1 MKRLLLAAT
10 AALILAAP
18 AAATPR
24 SQAKDSTTTTSSAAT
39 TTESATTKLS
49 PAALVVCRNKIINE
63 WEGTGKIETTHP
75 VECYRA
81 ALTFVS
87 GHADLTEY
95 SSLSDDVRLALQAAL
110 SRSHGHKVPLLVGKH
125 YGKGGG
131 LHSVGLTTTTNHK
144 PPPNGKDSTLPTSAA
159 TGTGSG
165 SGTPLPVLILG
176 GLALALIAAGAIG
189 TGVRYKRRHN

>member
-1 MKRLLLAAT
+1 VKRLLLAAT
-10 AALILAAP
+10 AALVLAAP
-18 AAATPR
+18 ATATPR
-24 SQAKDSTTTTSSAAT
+24 HANDSTTTAAT

-81 ALTFVS
+81 ALAFVS

-125 YGKGGG
+125 YGKGGNI
-131 LHSVGLTTTTNHK
+131 HPVGLTTTGKNHK
-144 PPPNGKDSTLPTSAA
+144 PPPKGKDSTLPTSAA
-159 TGTGSG
+159 TDTGSG

-189 TGVRYKRRHN
+189 TGVRYKRRRN

>member
-1 MKRLLLAAT
+1 M
-10 AALILAAP
+10 LAAP

-24 SQAKDSTTTTSSAAT
+24 GQAKDSTTTTSSAT

-49 PAALVVCRNKIINE
+49 PAALVACRNKIINE

-125 YGKGGG
+125 YGKGGSI
-131 LHSVGLTTTTNHK
+131 HPVGLTTTANHK

-159 TGTGSG
+159 ADTGSG